1 MERDLLGG
9 ELSAAERG
17 LLAAYRDLEALRR
30 ADLPPAAR
38 ANLDEALAS
47 LWQALNDLC
56 VLDEDP
62 PSDAPL
68 E

>member
-1 MERDLLGG
+1 MDRDLLGG
-9 ELSAAERG
+9 ELTAAERG
-17 LLAAYRDLEALRR
+17 LLSAYRALEALRT

-47 LWQALNDLC
+47 LWQALNGLC

-62 PSDAPL
+62 LD
-68 E
+68 